1 MTIKQVSIFIAN
13 KGGSLIKVLDMLS
26 KADVQIVALT
36 IADTIGYGI
45 CRIICDDPSRAYLKL
60 KEEGINVQLTDVNAI
75 YVEDKSGEAARALK
89 IISDAGVGINYMYSF
104 PLKDKGVIVF
114 RTSDSVKT
122 NEIISLNKLNSVMEG
137 DFKKG

>member
-1 MTIKQVSIFIAN
+1 M
-13 KGGSLIKVLDMLS
+13 
-26 KADVQIVALT
+26 
-36 IADTIGYGI
+36 
-45 CRIICDDPSRAYLKL
+45 
-60 KEEGINVQLTDVNAI
+60 QLTDVNAI
-75 YVEDKSGEAARALK
+75 YVEDKCGEAARALK
-89 IISDAGVGINYMYSF
+89 IISDSGVGINYMYSF